1 MTIGKGSK
9 EIILPAL
16 RTRMGQWRYYIS
28 AMKMSDI
35 AERISIAKEIH
46 KSESL
51 QELLQRNLTDRA
63 NGIADYLIKQDQ
75 RLFNSLVIGTYGGDP
90 KWHEVSIKSTPST
103 VQRELPT
110 HLEGILGLLVLDGS
124 ERLFAIDGQHR
135 VAGIRKALDCNNALQ
150 DEEVSVI
157 FVAGVTQDHRQDDPE
172 GFERTRRLF
181 TTLNRYAK
189 PVSKRDTIALDEDDS
204 VAIITRLLVNDHPL
218 FFGKI
223 ALGRGT
229 SISQSDQQSFT
240 NIVTLY
246 NSLDAYL
253 QKDTRVSWNQFKKF
267 RPNEEDLNELHLKAI
282 QLWDIY
288 CEYFPELME
297 FRQIP
302 PGKNI
307 AAKYRHRDGGHLL
320 FRPVGLLASV
330 RVVYDLMKSMNL
342 SVEDAV
348 YRIVQV
354 PMDLQ
359 HEMWSGLVWN
369 AKRKRMIAAG
379 ENQKAARKLMFYAT
393 GGDLAYLSTTPSS
406 LKIEL
411 AGLLNKEEHEIHL
424 PSPSYGPHQKG
435 Y

>member
-1 MTIGKGSK
+1 
-9 EIILPAL
+9 
-16 RTRMGQWRYYIS
+16 
-28 AMKMSDI
+28 MKMLDI

-51 QELLQRNLTDRA
+51 QDLLQRNLTDRA
-63 NGIADYLIKQDQ
+63 TGIADYLIKQDQ

-103 VQRELPT
+103 VQGELPT
-110 HLEGILGLLVLDGS
+110 HLEGILGLLVLDGR
-124 ERLFAIDGQHR
+124 EKLFAIDGQHR
-135 VAGIRKALDCNNALQ
+135 IAGIRKALAHNKALQ

-189 PVSKRDTIALDEDDS
+189 PVSKTDTIALDEDDS
-204 VAIITRLLVNDHPL
+204 VAIVTRSLVNDHPL

-223 ALGRGT
+223 ALGQGT
-229 SISQSDQQSFT
+229 SILQSDQKSFT

-253 QKDTRVSWNQFKKF
+253 QKGTRVSWNRFKRF
-267 RPNEEDLNELHLKAI
+267 RPDEEDLTELHSKAI

-307 AAKYRHRDGGHLL
+307 AAKHRHLDGGHLL

-330 RVVYDLMKSMNL
+330 RVVHDLMKSMNL

-348 YRIVQV
+348 CRIAQQV

-379 ENQKAARKLMFYAT
+379 ENQKAARKLMFYVT
-393 GGDLAYLSTTPSS
+393 GGDLAYLRTTPSS
-406 LKIEL
+406 LKMEL
-411 AGLLNKEEHEIHL
+411 AGLLNKEESEIHL
-424 PSPSYGPHQKG
+424 PSPGYGPRQKG
-435 Y
+435 C